1 MKKTILTVIITAV
14 ICISISVFATTLLTA
29 DEIVYVDS
37 SNQKI
42 TVNEALNYLYT
53 NVNETSDVVEN
64 ITTNGQQTLD
74 KYYKNLNVN
83 VSSVPTRSSS
93 QIPAGV
99 TEVKA
104 IVVRCTDWTNYTE
117 LTVTGS
123 IVKSKTT
130 THLDDKLQSG
140 KYHVYIDEMTIKTTG
155 VAGTITITGSGGSGN
170 NVLYYYLYY

>member
-74 KYYKNLNVN
+74 K
-83 VSSVPTRSSS
+83 
-93 QIPAGV
+93 
-99 TEVKA
+99 
-104 IVVRCTDWTNYTE
+104 
-117 LTVTGS
+117 
-123 IVKSKTT
+123 
-130 THLDDKLQSG
+130 
-140 KYHVYIDEMTIKTTG
+140 
-155 VAGTITITGSGGSGN
+155 
-170 NVLYYYLYY
+170 